1 MAHTAIIGLGNVLMG
16 DDGFGPYVAKLLEG
30 WYEWPEDVLVTEIG
44 TQGVDLTPF
53 VRGVESLVVVSSVHR
68 NARPGTLHRLSHG
81 EVMDRELPN
90 REPALRNSPYE
101 PTLRNLVLTLE
112 FTGGAPRQVSVL
124 GAEPESVEL
133 NGGLSDRVRPSLE
146 PAVAAVIELL
156 AAQGMRPRPREP
168 RPAVLPW
175 WEIRQGS

>member
-68 NARPGTLHRLSHG
+68 KAQPGTLHRLSHG
-81 EVMDRELPN
+81 EVMDRDLPN

-112 FTGGAPRQVSVL
+112 FTGGAPRRVSVL

-156 AAQGMRPRPREP
+156 ASEGVRPRSREP